1 VSAIYRPG
9 RGSDHHVVRGRDH
22 YVGHD
27 RGSHD
32 FFDRHPSGDRV
43 QYGRGLLPS
52 TPYRIVRRRGAVQPS
67 ELPRTV
73 VESNSLHATCNA
85 FLRDTNNP
93 PPTRIQDL
101 ALRVEAE
108 PPEAAVAPQS

>member
-1 VSAIYRPG
+1 
-9 RGSDHHVVRGRDH
+9 
-22 YVGHD
+22 
-27 RGSHD
+27 
-32 FFDRHPSGDRV
+32 
-43 QYGRGLLPS
+43 
-52 TPYRIVRRRGAVQPS
+52 VQPS